1 MKQFRNILLLKL
13 GLNDMGIYRGLM
25 TTDNLTD
32 LVAQFAYVTDCQ
44 KQNLRK
50 ELGRELRLWVT
61 STNHGNLNKK
71 DILRQMN
78 ECIVEIRKKIIMG
91 LRLHRTEPQI
101 LTHEM
106 LGPVTCMFVKVLANF
121 VEQVNDLT
129 HSNSENH

>member
-1 MKQFRNILLLKL
+1 MKQFRNNLLLKL

-106 LGPVTCMFVKVLANF
+106 LGPVNCAWMTELKNYTKEL
-121 VEQVNDLT
+121 EDSGIT
-129 HSNSENH
+129 IT